1 MNGFYIVT
9 LLSDKL
15 FRYQQSAETWCCS
28 HCSAPLTLSTACLFV
43 QWKADIL
50 DNGTKERMMIHTCV
64 FCRMISTVLSSPGVA
79 RRVGAAGG
87 GGQENQRSSDVAA
100 VLPQDSVRHHQQKWI
115 WGHQQK

>member
-1 MNGFYIVT
+1 ME
-9 LLSDKL
+9 L
-15 FRYQQSAETWCCS
+15 FEA
-28 HCSAPLTLSTACLFV
+28 L
-43 QWKADIL
+43 
-50 DNGTKERMMIHTCV
+50 
-64 FCRMISTVLSSPGVA
+64 ISTVLSSPGVA

>member
-28 HCSAPLTLSTACLFV
+28 HCSAPLTLSTGCLFV

-50 DNGTKERMMIHTCV
+50 DNGTKKRMMIHTCV

-100 VLPQDSVRHHQQKWI
+100 VLPQDSVRHN
-115 WGHQQK
+115 

>member
-15 FRYQQSAETWCCS
+15 FRYQQSAETWCR
-28 HCSAPLTLSTACLFV
+28 SATLTLSTACLFV

-50 DNGTKERMMIHTCV
+50 DIGTNERMMIHTCV
-64 FCRMISTVLSSPGVA
+64 FCKIISTVLSSSGVA

-100 VLPQDSVRHHQQKWI
+100 VLSQDSVRHNQQKWI

>member
-1 MNGFYIVT
+1 MNDFYIVT

-28 HCSAPLTLSTACLFV
+28 ATLTLSTACLFV

-50 DNGTKERMMIHTCV
+50 DIGTKERMMIHECV
-64 FCRMISTVLSSPGVA
+64 FCRMISTVLFSSGMA